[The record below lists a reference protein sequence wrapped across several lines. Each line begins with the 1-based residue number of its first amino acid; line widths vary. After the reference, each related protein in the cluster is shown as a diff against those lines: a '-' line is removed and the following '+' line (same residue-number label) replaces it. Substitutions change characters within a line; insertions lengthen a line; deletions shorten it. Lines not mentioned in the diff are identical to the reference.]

1 MRRKLL
7 IGFLVFVGIVLVGIA
22 ALVGLAWWEAR
33 SVVAELQAGPKL
45 KIVKAVEPV
54 LKQKPKRTLVP
65 APPEAGA
72 QTILLIGSDRRVAS
86 QGQPGARSDTTM
98 VVRIDPK
105 RHRIGLLS
113 IPRDL
118 YVEIPGHGH
127 DRINAAFE
135 EGGEKLLTRTV
146 RDTLGLKI
154 DHFVEIDFAGFR
166 KIVHDLGGIWV
177 PVDQRYYNKNV
188 GTFDT
193 NYANIDLL
201 PGYQR
206 LNGGQALEFARYRHN
221 DSDLYRSARQQL
233 VIRETLRQ
241 SFEHEFDFLKIVKLA
256 HDFADATTSDIDSI
270 RELWGLANAVRGAR
284 VDRIS
289 IAVSDFTAYGA
300 DYLTAD
306 EGALKAAVRQLFGL
320 PPAKVPGATRTVAAA
335 PVTPPPKPVLYPD
348 GGRGASLLQPLVPRM
363 RRCVPTELP
372 PGYGWPYEDA
382 ARVYPLDGHPA
393 VALYATAGSG
403 RSLLWMFTTWSDPP
417 ILASPSATK
426 TVGHR
431 TFELYTDSGRLRQI
445 AWQVG
450 ATHIWL
456 TNTLRNDLTNAQM
469 LALAE
474 SCRGS

>member
-1 MRRKLL
+1 MCAAT
-7 IGFLVFVGIVLVGIA
+7 IGAVA
-22 ALVGLAWWEAR
+22 CWEAHT
-33 SVVAELQAGPKL
+33 VVAELQAGPKK

-86 QGQPGARSDTTM
+86 QGLPGARSDTTI

-135 EGGEKLLTRTV
+135 EGGERLLTRTV

-154 DHFVEIDFAGFR
+154 DHFVEVDFRGFR
-166 KIVHDLGGIWV
+166 KIVHDLGGIWL
-177 PVDQRYYNKNV
+177 PVDQRYYNRNL
-188 GTFDT
+188 GTPGT
-193 NYANIDLL
+193 NYAAIDLG

-206 LNGGQALEFARYRHN
+206 LNGGQALEFARYRHY
-221 DSDLYRSARQQL
+221 DSDLYRAARQQL

-241 SFEHEFDFLKIVKLA
+241 SFAHKLDFLRIVRLA
-256 HDFADATTSDIDSI
+256 HDFADATTSDIDSV

-284 VDRIS
+284 VDRRHDRRLRLHRVRRRLPHRRRH
-289 IAVSDFTAYGA
+289 AAEDGGAGVSSGSRRRRSRARRGPS
-300 DYLTAD
+300 
-306 EGALKAAVRQLFGL
+306 
-320 PPAKVPGATRTVAAA
+320 PPRRPRPRRAE
-335 PVTPPPKPVLYPD
+335 KPVLYPD
-348 GGRGASLLQPLVPRM
+348 GGRAQALLEPLVPRM

-382 ARVYPLDGHPA
+382 ARAYALDGHPA
-393 VALYATAGSG
+393 VALYATSGSG
-403 RSLLWMFTTWSDPP
+403 RSILWMFTTWSDPP
-417 ILASPSATK
+417 ILASPTATR
-426 TVGHR
+426 TVGGR
-431 TFELYTDSGRLRQI
+431 TFDLYTDSGRLRQI

-450 ATHIWL
+450 PTRVWL

-474 SCRGS
+474 SCRGA